1 MSSEL
6 ETEAEFTVEQ
16 ADEETIL
23 VRHTAES
30 HRYAYFIVAE
40 GGHRI
45 LGDGIT
51 INNQAIA
58 NEGTIYN
65 AQARAFAE
73 KEARE
78 RKLID

>member
-1 MSSEL
+1 MDSDLESE
-6 ETEAEFTVEQ
+6 AAFVVEQ
-16 ADEETIL
+16 ADAETIL

-40 GGHRI
+40 GGKRA

-51 INNQAIA
+51 INNQAIE

-65 AQARAFAE
+65 AEARAFAE
-73 KEARE
+73 NAARE
-78 RKLID
+78 RNLID